1 MGISSIEEPDSS
13 GFCGYCNVCTNFHKI
28 NRSLRTSFHC
38 IRQKNCLLL
47 TEDFIKKTSH
57 IPNYFI
63 RCNNTVLNNFK
74 SKNGCQFL
82 YFSSVSFNSRTL
94 LKIQY
99 RVTKQKNIRERE
111 NCMKYN
117 WGMKY
122 KVKKYAKHFNRLYDK
137 QNANEVENKQS
148 VIHLSWKAKKLDVA
162 PTGLPWTRIFS
173 QCFLEKIVDPR
184 VHGPKTH
191 TSPLWKWKRG
201 LATCDADTT
210 NDRTLWDLSN

>member
-82 YFSSVSFNSRTL
+82 YFSSVFFNSQTL

-99 RVTKQKNIRERE
+99 SVLLN
-111 NCMKYN
+111 
-117 WGMKY
+117 
-122 KVKKYAKHFNRLYDK
+122 KK
-137 QNANEVENKQS
+137 
-148 VIHLSWKAKKLDVA
+148 
-162 PTGLPWTRIFS
+162 T
-173 QCFLEKIVDPR
+173 LEKEKIAWNITEGWNTKLKNMQNILTDCTISKMQMKL
-184 VHGPKTH
+184 KTNRASSIYH
-191 TSPLWKWKRG
+191 EKLK
-201 LATCDADTT
+201 
-210 NDRTLWDLSN
+210 N